1 MLKVGFVT
9 TTTRK
14 ALQRFV
20 LEMGE
25 DHKASRKARAEFLMQ
40 QTGDL
45 PDTEWQPKLRAFI
58 ASLGKGQRKGK
69 SLDPKKVAARGPL
82 FKGYVHYA
90 ELSADAAHPTLDAL
104 QRYLGRAQESGK
116 PETRRGVVLDWRG
129 WSAGRC
135 EILRRLRRC
144 LARANTKSRLG
155 YAPGSA
161 LRNLYLLQCGFRENR
176 RCFGRKSTAGF
187 SSDHRNENGFTDF
200 AISCVAMLPCR
211 NSISAALSG
220 VVYYEN
226 R

>member
-90 ELSADAAHPTLDAL
+90 ELSADAAHPIV
-104 QRYLGRAQESGK
+104 GRAPALPRSCAGERQAGN
-116 PETRRGVVLDWRG
+116 T
-129 WSAGRC
+129 AGRGF
-135 EILRRLRRC
+135 R
-144 LARANTKSRLG
+144 LARMVG
-155 YAPGSA
+155 GA
-161 LRNLYLLQCGFRENR
+161 LRNTTPVAPLLGAREH
-176 RCFGRKSTAGF
+176 K
-187 SSDHRNENGFTDF
+187 
-200 AISCVAMLPCR
+200 I
-211 NSISAALSG
+211 
-220 VVYYEN
+220 
-226 R
+226 